1 MDYALVFKWIRAF
14 PGREAKALENLA
26 DVRTFFDKLA
36 AEGKIAEPLL
46 LMHVNDGM
54 MIIRG
59 EMKTIFD
66 ITMMDEFALLIDKAM
81 LVCEGFAFHTYFTG
95 EMMEHRLE
103 LYAKAGKELAYF

>member
-26 DVRTFFDKLA
+26 DVRTFFGKLA
-36 AEGKIAEPLL
+36 AEGKVAEPLL

-54 MIIRG
+54 MIVRG

-66 ITMMDEFALLIDKAM
+66 IIDMDEFIMLCDKAM

-95 EMMEHRLE
+95 ELMEHRLE
-103 LYAKAGKELAYF
+103 LYTKAGKELNYI

>member
-1 MDYALVFKWIRAF
+1 MDYALVFKWVRAF

-26 DVRTFFDKLA
+26 DFRMFFDKLA
-36 AEGKIAEPLL
+36 TEGKVTEPLL

-54 MIIRG
+54 MIVRG
-59 EMKTIFD
+59 EMEPIFD
-66 ITMMDEFALLIDKAM
+66 IVNREEFILLVDKAM

-103 LYAKAGKELAYF
+103 LYTKAGKELNYI